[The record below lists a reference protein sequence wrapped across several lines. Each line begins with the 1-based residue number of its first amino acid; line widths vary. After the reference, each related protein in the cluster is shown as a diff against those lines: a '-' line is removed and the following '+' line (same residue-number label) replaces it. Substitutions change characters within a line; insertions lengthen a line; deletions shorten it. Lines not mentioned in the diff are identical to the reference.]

1 MFSNHGI
8 GILLNMNEKFLF
20 FDTET
25 TDVQSKDIIQLA
37 FVTSDGKEFN
47 EYFKPEQ
54 EISFGAMAVH
64 HITPEFLE
72 DKPLFKSKMV
82 QDSSSM
88 TLFSEISLKDYLN
101 ELAKDYIWI
110 AHNAEFDMEVLKKK
124 GVDIPRYI
132 CTLKVARNMLGEDDG
147 RRDLESYSLQFLRYY
162 LGLYKSEDKQKE
174 VTAHD
179 AMGDV
184 YVLKNLFEYMRNN
197 SSLSTENMIVIS
209 KEPQFIRTLT
219 FGKYA
224 GSSLEELAKIDREY
238 LEWLRENASDK
249 RDLVYNIDRVLNLG

>member
-1 MFSNHGI
+1 
-8 GILLNMNEKFLF
+8 MNDNFLF

-54 EISFGAMAVH
+54 EMSFGAMAIH

-72 DKPLFKSKMV
+72 DKPPFKSKMM

-88 TLFSEISLKDYLN
+88 TLFSEIPLKDYLN
-101 ELAKDYIWI
+101 DLAKEYIWV
-110 AHNAEFDMEVLKKK
+110 AHNAEFDMDVLKKK
-124 GVDIPRYI
+124 GVNIPRYI
-132 CTLKVARNMLGEDDG
+132 CTLKVARNMLSEDEG
-147 RRDLESYSLQFLRYY
+147 KRDLESYSLQYLRYY
-162 LGLYKSEDKQKE
+162 LGLYKKE
-174 VTAHD
+174 NEKGEIIAHD

-184 YVLKNLFEYMRNN
+184 LVLRNLFEFLKNN
-197 SSLSTENMIVIS
+197 SSLSTENMMVIS
-209 KEPQFIRTLT
+209 KEPQFIRTIN

-224 GSSLEELAKIDREY
+224 GYSLEELVKIDREY
-238 LEWLRENASDK
+238 LEWLVENANDK
-249 RDLVYNIDRVLNLG
+249 KDLVYNVDRVLSLG

>member
-1 MFSNHGI
+1 
-8 GILLNMNEKFLF
+8 MNEKFLF

-72 DKPLFKSKMV
+72 DKASFKSRMM
-82 QDSSSM
+82 QDTSSM

-101 ELAKDYIWI
+101 ELTKEYIWV

-124 GVDIPRYI
+124 GVDIPKYI
-132 CTLKVARNMLGEDDG
+132 CTLKVARNMLGEDNG
-147 RRDLESYSLQFLRYY
+147 KRDLESYSLQYLRYY
-162 LGLYKSEDKQKE
+162 LGLYKNENKE
-174 VTAHD
+174 GEITAHD

-184 YVLKNLFEYMRNN
+184 YVLKNLFEYMSEN
-197 SSLSTENMIVIS
+197 SSLSAENMMLIS
-209 KEPQFIRTLT
+209 KEPQFIRNIT

-224 GSSLEELAKIDREY
+224 GYSLEDLAKVDREY
-238 LEWLRENASDK
+238 LEWLKENASDK
-249 RDLVYNIDRVLNLG
+249 KDLLYNIDRVLNLG

>member
-1 MFSNHGI
+1 
-8 GILLNMNEKFLF
+8 MNDKFLF

-72 DKPLFKSKMV
+72 DKPLFKSKMM

-88 TLFSEISLKDYLN
+88 TLFSEVSLKDYLN
-101 ELAKDYIWI
+101 DLAKEYIWV
-110 AHNAEFDMEVLKKK
+110 AHNAEFDMDVLKKK
-124 GVDIPRYI
+124 GIDIPRYI
-132 CTLKVARNMLGEDDG
+132 CTLKIARNMLSEDDG
-147 RRDLESYSLQFLRYY
+147 KRDLESYSLQYLRYY
-162 LGLYKSEDKQKE
+162 LGLYKKEDKE
-174 VTAHD
+174 GRVIAHD

-184 YVLKNLFEYMRNN
+184 HVLKNLFEYLKNN
-197 SSLSTENMIVIS
+197 SSLSTENMMIIS
-209 KEPQFIRTLT
+209 KEPQFIRTIN
-219 FGKYA
+219 FGKYT
-224 GSSLEELAKIDREY
+224 GYSLEELVKTDREY
-238 LEWLRENASDK
+238 LEWLLENASDK
-249 RDLVYNIDRVLNLG
+249 KDLVYNVERVLSLG

>member
-1 MFSNHGI
+1 
-8 GILLNMNEKFLF
+8 MNDKFLF

-72 DKPLFKSKMV
+72 DKPLFKSKMM

-88 TLFSEISLKDYLN
+88 TLFSEVSLKDYLN
-101 ELAKDYIWI
+101 DLAKEYIWV
-110 AHNAEFDMEVLKKK
+110 AHNAEFDMDVLKKK
-124 GVDIPRYI
+124 GIDIPRYI
-132 CTLKVARNMLGEDDG
+132 CTLKIARNMLSEDDG
-147 RRDLESYSLQFLRYY
+147 KRDLESYSLQYLRYY
-162 LGLYKSEDKQKE
+162 LGLYKKEDKE
-174 VTAHD
+174 GRVIAHD

-184 YVLKNLFEYMRNN
+184 HVLKNLFEYLKNN
-197 SSLSTENMIVIS
+197 SSLSTENMMIIS
-209 KEPQFIRTLT
+209 KEPQFIRTIN
-219 FGKYA
+219 FGKYT
-224 GSSLEELAKIDREY
+224 GYSLEDLVKIDREY
-238 LEWLRENASDK
+238 LEWLLENASDK
-249 RDLVYNIDRVLNLG
+249 KDLVYNVERVLSLG

>member
-1 MFSNHGI
+1 MDD
-8 GILLNMNEKFLF
+8 KFLF

-72 DKPLFKSKMV
+72 DKPTFKSKMM

-88 TLFSEISLKDYLN
+88 TLFSEVPLKDYLN
-101 ELAKDYIWI
+101 GLAKEYIWV
-110 AHNAEFDMEVLKKK
+110 AHNAEFDMDVLKKK
-124 GVDIPRYI
+124 GVDIPKYI
-132 CTLKVARNMLGEDDG
+132 CTLKIARNMLSEDDG
-147 RRDLESYSLQFLRYY
+147 KRDLESYSLQYLRYY
-162 LGLYKSEDKQKE
+162 LGLYKKE
-174 VTAHD
+174 NEEGAIIAHD

-184 YVLKNLFEYMRNN
+184 HVLKNLFEYLKSN
-197 SSLSTENMIVIS
+197 SSLSTENMMVIS
-209 KEPQFIRTLT
+209 KEPQFIRTIN
-219 FGKYA
+219 FGKYT
-224 GSSLEELAKIDREY
+224 GYSLEDLVKIDREY
-238 LEWLRENASDK
+238 LEWLLENASDK
-249 RDLVYNIDRVLNLG
+249 KDLVYNVERVLSLG

>member
-1 MFSNHGI
+1 MDD
-8 GILLNMNEKFLF
+8 KFLF

-72 DKPLFKSKMV
+72 DKPLFKSKMM

-88 TLFSEISLKDYLN
+88 TLFSEVSLKDYLN
-101 ELAKDYIWI
+101 DLAKEYIWV
-110 AHNAEFDMEVLKKK
+110 AHNAEFDMDVLKKK
-124 GVDIPRYI
+124 GIDIPRYI
-132 CTLKVARNMLGEDDG
+132 CTLKIARNMLSEDDG
-147 RRDLESYSLQFLRYY
+147 KRDLESYSLQYLRYY
-162 LGLYKSEDKQKE
+162 LGLYKKEDKE
-174 VTAHD
+174 GRVIAHD

-184 YVLKNLFEYMRNN
+184 HVLKNLFEYLKNN
-197 SSLSTENMIVIS
+197 SSLSTENMMIIS
-209 KEPQFIRTLT
+209 KEPQFIRTIN
-219 FGKYA
+219 FGKYT
-224 GSSLEELAKIDREY
+224 GYSLEELVKTDREY
-238 LEWLRENASDK
+238 LEWLLENASDK
-249 RDLVYNIDRVLNLG
+249 KDLVYNVERVLSLG